1 MRLSSCCV
9 TSAPTV
15 AKEDQTPI
23 CSLAVVAGG
32 RTDAAARKHG
42 HISAT
47 FRSAQRHQKNRR
59 SGQLRLNKGC
69 GTKSSESV
77 FCAKHAGRTPA
88 YHIRAKDVSE
98 RPTHHSI
105 CAHDTTRKA
114 NQPPPI
120 LHPITT
126 NLACLG
132 ILFDH
137 RIIGPGEISIANLLL
152 VSVTLVTNFLPFIF
166 YIPRVTLLGPSRSV
180 FPQTVRSSAD
190 ADRAF
195 SLQERLDAH
204 ILPRFAAAGAEL

>member
-69 GTKSSESV
+69 GTKS
-77 FCAKHAGRTPA
+77 TA

-120 LHPITT
+120 LHPITS